1 MSQTQKYRF
10 EIRTFRGFKHTNVKS
25 CAILAAIAMVE
36 AIQADGHPNT
46 LWWAVI
52 TDHETG
58 LKKIIT
64 SVDVGETDSTLWL
77 KI

>member
-1 MSQTQKYRF
+1 MSKYRF
-10 EIRTFRGFKHTNVKS
+10 EIRTFRGYKHTNVKS

-36 AIQADGHPNT
+36 EIQNDNHPNT
-46 LWWAVI
+46 LWWAVL

-58 LKKIIT
+58 LKKIFS
-64 SVDVGETDSTLWL
+64 SVDHGDIESTLWL